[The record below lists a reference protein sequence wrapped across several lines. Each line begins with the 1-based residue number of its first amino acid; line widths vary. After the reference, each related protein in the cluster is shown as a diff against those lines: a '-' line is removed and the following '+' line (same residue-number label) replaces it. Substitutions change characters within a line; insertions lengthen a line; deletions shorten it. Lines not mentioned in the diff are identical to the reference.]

1 MCLPAAVLSLRLCCV
16 ATKVAGWNRGCGF
29 AERFQQIALF
39 NCKEFDYSERSRF
52 RTFRLFFWTKITY
65 LLDEINI
72 YYMDPQP
79 RPHGHMSHIMGVFRS
94 RGWPMPG
101 PFRLVFF
108 RRDIW
113 PWGRGCM
120 DPVPFSMI
128 CLNMTRVYHL
138 DRLDIY
144 ILLNHVRT
152 KLFLLNH
159 VCIIY

>member
-1 MCLPAAVLSLRLCCV
+1 MCLHFALRKYSWKCVAAAVLSLRLCCV
-16 ATKVAGWNRGCGF
+16 RAATKVAWWNRGCGF

-52 RTFRLFFWTKITY
+52 RTFRLFCWTNITY

-72 YYMDPQP
+72 YYMDP
-79 RPHGHMSHIMGVFRS
+79 VT
-94 RGWPMPG
+94 
-101 PFRLVFF
+101 
-108 RRDIW
+108 
-113 PWGRGCM
+113 
-120 DPVPFSMI
+120 FSMI
-128 CLNMTRVYHL
+128 CLNMTHVYHL

-144 ILLNHVRT
+144 IMLNHVRT

>member
-1 MCLPAAVLSLRLCCV
+1 MSTLCFREVFVKMCLPAAVLSLRLAV
-16 ATKVAGWNRGCGF
+16 SRQKSLWNRGCRF

-52 RTFRLFFWTKITY
+52 RTFRLFCWTKITY

-72 YYMDPQP
+72 YYMDP
-79 RPHGHMSHIMGVFRS
+79 VT
-94 RGWPMPG
+94 
-101 PFRLVFF
+101 
-108 RRDIW
+108 
-113 PWGRGCM
+113 
-120 DPVPFSMI
+120 FSMI

>member
-1 MCLPAAVLSLRLCCV
+1 MSTLCFREVFVKMCLPAAVLSLRLCCV

-52 RTFRLFFWTKITY
+52 RTFRLFCWTKITY

-72 YYMDPQP
+72 YYMDP
-79 RPHGHMSHIMGVFRS
+79 VT
-94 RGWPMPG
+94 
-101 PFRLVFF
+101 
-108 RRDIW
+108 
-113 PWGRGCM
+113 
-120 DPVPFSMI
+120 FSMI
-128 CLNMTRVYHL
+128 CLNMTCVYHL